1 MSLLNSASLV
11 VTPNAYKEGTLYSV
25 IPNTSLGDMTVVRAT
40 TATRVNSAGLI
51 ELVPYNLLRY
61 SEQFDNVYWLKYRLD
76 LGTNTQVS
84 PSGVQ
89 NADTFTSSAGQS
101 FVPAIATTSITFLG
115 NTRYSYSIYAKKIG
129 TTDSFVLAYVDN
141 SIGYTGG
148 KASYNLT
155 TQSIT
160 ITQSPNA
167 SVTASMQD
175 YGNGWYRLVLS
186 FLTIAT
192 PNYNY
197 VAMEI
202 SSTSVTNTFAIWGA
216 QLVEGT
222 LPKDYLRTETRL
234 NIPRLDYSNG
244 SCPSLLVEPQR
255 TNFYT
260 YSEQLD
266 QWLTSGTITTTANYA
281 ISPSGIQ
288 NADRVQF
295 GTSGSLI
302 YRSGTGL
309 SGSNTLSVWA
319 KATSGTSSKFRFF
332 ANGNTLLSNDLEA
345 TNEWQRFEFIY
356 TYSAQTAGLKGA
368 STGASDVLFWGFQH
382 EISSYA
388 TSYIPTTTAAVT
400 RNADAISKTGI
411 SSLIGQTE
419 GVLYA
424 EINALKY
431 PIDFNNWLTITD
443 GTNANSVGIVFET
456 TGAATARI
464 EVGGVIQAYITTSVD
479 YSNFIKVAFKYKE
492 NDFAWWV
499 NGVEVGTDLSGITFP
514 SNTLNSLQ
522 FAYGS
527 GSNKWAG
534 NVKLLAVFNEAL
546 SDSELET
553 LTT

>member
-1 MSLLNSASLV
+1 MSLLNSASLC

-51 ELVPYNLLRY
+51 ELVPYNLVKY
-61 SEQFDNVYWLKYRLD
+61 SEQFDNVAWTKY
-76 LGTNTQVS
+76 NCS
-84 PSGVQ
+84 I
-89 NADTFTSSAGQS
+89 SAN
-101 FVPAIATTSITFLG
+101 ATTSPDGTANADIIVEDSTASTQHRVKISVSSTNSIHTLSVFIKQGSGTRNAYIDIG
-115 NTRYSYSIYAKKIG
+115 NTYCYYNFSTGVITVIG
-129 TTDSFVLAYVDN
+129 GTAIAENY
-141 SIGYTGG
+141 GG
-148 KASYNLT
+148 
-155 TQSIT
+155 
-160 ITQSPNA
+160 
-167 SVTASMQD
+167 
-175 YGNGWYRLVLS
+175 GWYRLIMTSSSAVTPSSVYIGLANGNNETYNGNGNS
-186 FLTIAT
+186 SIA
-192 PNYNY
+192 
-197 VAMEI
+197 
-202 SSTSVTNTFAIWGA
+202 FWGA
-216 QLVEGT
+216 QLVAGSVA
-222 LPKDYLRTETRL
+222 KDYLRTETRL

-244 SCPSLLVEPQR
+244 SCPSLLLEPQR

-388 TSYIPTTTAAVT
+388 TSYIPTTSAAVT

-419 GVLYA
+419 GTLFVDS
-424 EINALKY
+424 I
-431 PIDFNNWLTITD
+431 LTH
-443 GTNANSVGIVFET
+443 S
-456 TGAATARI
+456 AATNQYL
-464 EVGGVIQAYITTSVD
+464 IQVSASASNRFFIYREGTTNKIGCYALIGATPIYTQLTASAITGTVKAAFAYQSG
-479 YSNFIKVAFKYKE
+479 NFAFY
-492 NDFAWWV
+492 V
-499 NGVEVGTDLSGITFP
+499 NGVQVGTSAATFTAPP
-514 SNTLNSLQ
+514 SMGRLDIDQNIGVENGYYNYNSAIL
-522 FAYGS
+522 FPTRLTNAE
-527 GSNKWAG
+527 
-534 NVKLLAVFNEAL
+534 LA
-546 SDSELET
+546 S